1 MTEAQESSKPDE
13 FQTFVEGYV
22 DIALKGLEE
31 RWELAPLDLYDA
43 VPYEV
48 LGSLLARQTS
58 LAIELARA
66 PQVWTPSAAPLFL
79 RAMIEVVITIRW
91 ILGDFEARAKRFY
104 LYGLGQH
111 KLRIEHYK
119 AILADKPDDERL
131 RAVVENGSR
140 WLESQRREFFTDV
153 DVGAWAG
160 KSVRDMAREC
170 DSEDLYKFAYTG
182 FSSCVHS
189 TWDHLGM
196 HNATYCSNP
205 LHKLHRVPIVPD
217 DAPDMDYLY
226 RATKYL
232 HLAYKAYDGFFHL
245 APTTPMPLQWF
256 ASRMEMP
263 DGVADRDVD
272 DATG

>member
-1 MTEAQESSKPDE
+1 MNESGGDGGRDE
-13 FQTFVEGYV
+13 FQVFVTGYV
-22 DIALKGLEE
+22 DNALRGLDE

-48 LGSLLARQTS
+48 LGSLIARQAS

-66 PQVWTPSAAPLFL
+66 PQVWTPNAAPLFL
-79 RAMIEVVITIRW
+79 RAMTEVVITIRW
-91 ILGDFEARAKRFY
+91 IVGDFEERAKRFY
-104 LYGLGQH
+104 LYGLGQQ
-111 KLRIEHYK
+111 KLQLEHYK
-119 AILADKPDDERL
+119 ARQVDDPDDEEL
-131 RAVVENGSR
+131 KQILENGSR
-140 WLESQRREFFTDV
+140 WLEGQRREFFTDV

-189 TWDHLGM
+189 TWDHLGK

-205 LHKLHRVPIVPD
+205 LHKRHRVPIVPD
-217 DAPDMDYLY
+217 DEPDMDYLY

-232 HLAYKAYDGFFHL
+232 HLVYEAYDQFL
-245 APTTPMPLQWF
+245 QLTPSTTMPLAWF
-256 ASRMEMP
+256 ASQMEP
-263 DGVADRDVD
+263 PTDDVAHNAD
-272 DATG
+272 DPTD